1 MRPVRPVREDLSEDA
16 ITLAPRLL
24 LGPEA
29 QAAVVLNAAEPFLCV
44 RCGKPFATRQM
55 IENMV
60 GRLGS
65 HSMFATG
72 EALRRLQMC
81 ADCRVIDM
89 MEKQGDTSIF
99 DYRGGGGEA
108 R

>member
-1 MRPVRPVREDLSEDA
+1 
-16 ITLAPRLL
+16 L
-24 LGPEA
+24 LGGPS
-29 QAAVVLNAAEPFLCV
+29 QSAVVLHAAEPYQCV

-60 GRLGS
+60 GRLRS

-72 EALRRLQMC
+72 DALNRLQMC

-89 MEKQGDTSIF
+89 MEKQGDANIL
-99 DYRGGGGEA
+99 DYRDGGGSA

>member
-1 MRPVRPVREDLSEDA
+1 
-16 ITLAPRLL
+16 
-24 LGPEA
+24 
-29 QAAVVLNAAEPFLCV
+29 
-44 RCGKPFATRQM
+44 M
-55 IENMV
+55 IEKMM

-65 HSMFATG
+65 HSMFANG

-99 DYRGGGGEA
+99 EYRDGGGET

>member
-1 MRPVRPVREDLSEDA
+1 LCEKTCPEDA
-16 ITLAPRLL
+16 ISLAPRLL
-24 LGPEA
+24 LGKEA
-29 QAAVVLNAAEPFLCV
+29 QEAVMLNAAEPFLCV

-65 HSMFATG
+65 HSMFASSD
-72 EALRRLQMC
+72 ALSRLKMC

-89 MEKQGDTSIF
+89 MEKQGDTNIF
-99 DYRGGGGEA
+99 DYRDGEG
-108 R
+108 RTR

>member
-1 MRPVRPVREDLSEDA
+1 
-16 ITLAPRLL
+16 
-24 LGPEA
+24 
-29 QAAVVLNAAEPFLCV
+29 VVLNAAEPYKCV

-55 IENMV
+55 IENML

-65 HSMFATG
+65 HSMFSTS

-99 DYRGGGGEA
+99 DFRDGGGGE